1 MKKILVVLLALAL
14 VIGFIAG
21 THHTICSL
29 EPIDEHRVV
38 VYDQVWL
45 YE

>member
-1 MKKILVVLLALAL
+1 MKKVLVVLLAL

-21 THHTICSL
+21 AYYTIYSL

-38 VYDQVWL
+38 AYDQVWL
-45 YE
+45 YD

>member
-1 MKKILVVLLALAL
+1 MKKILVILLAL

-21 THHTICSL
+21 AHYTIHSL

-38 VYDQVWL
+38 AYDQVWL

>member
-1 MKKILVVLLALAL
+1 MKKILVVLLAL

-21 THHTICSL
+21 AHYTIYSL
-29 EPIDEHRVV
+29 EPIDGHRVV
-38 VYDQVWL
+38 AYDQVWL